1 MRKQIIN
8 PDQHPTP
15 EPGDWLDLEACA
27 EVELSSEDPAHPIEH
42 ALSPDPDLAWRAAG
56 PGEQRIRLLFDAPLS
71 LRRILLEFQET
82 DCVRTQEY
90 LLRWSP
96 DGGVGWREIRR
107 QQWNFDPTGSTRE
120 REGHEVDLAEVTQLE
135 LIIVPDKS
143 GGDAIASLSRLA
155 LA

>member
-1 MRKQIIN
+1 MRKRIIN
-8 PDQHPTP
+8 PDQQPIP
-15 EPGDWLDLEACA
+15 EPGDWLDLESCA

-42 ALSPDPDLAWRAAG
+42 ALRPDPGLIWRASVA
-56 PGEQRIRLLFDAPLS
+56 GEQRIRLLFDAPLS

-82 DCVRTQEY
+82 DRVRTQEY

-96 DGGVGWREIRR
+96 DGGVSWREIRR

-120 REGHEVDLAEVTQLE
+120 REVHEVDLAGVTQLE
-135 LIIVPDKS
+135 LIITPDQS
-143 GGDAIASLSRLA
+143 GGDAIASLARLA